1 MANQSEAINRS
12 RTTDLRCLLLQR
24 YNNIAMAESVENSS
38 SEESENSD
46 FYDISS
52 ADLSTSS
59 TSSSEEESI
68 SNRAKGKVATA
79 KKTKTTKG
87 NASTANAKTVFMV
100 LPEVSR
106 AMAYAIRNTVN
117 RLAHKELYFNPV
129 VLERSNEEKTYTSS
143 FRNIAQ
149 SDNCKI
155 QNNLFRQKHSF
166 VEVKLRVSEE
176 KRTRANMIPV
186 TIIYLLHLQT
196 VLIIAGPGVTI

>member
-1 MANQSEAINRS
+1 MANQSEAINRP

-59 TSSSEEESI
+59 SSSSEEESI
-68 SNRAKGKVATA
+68 SNRAKGKAATA

-117 RLAHKELYFNPV
+117 RLARKELYFNPV

-143 FRNIAQ
+143 SRNIAR

-155 QNNLFRQKHSF
+155 QNNFFRQKHSF